1 MAFIRKACIAVLF
14 MWFCFALIVN
24 VFGLP
29 FYFPSNIAPSNEI
42 MLYRGE
48 TTRVASASLLA
59 LLVFR
64 YLFELKALPSLS
76 VVLYYGVFFVI
87 GGIILGIRD
96 NIEIEDMYFLGGIVV
111 LCGLIKL
118 ELMQK
123 KKKRRRVES
132 LKETT
137 FKFYQ
142 KYIFPSFYIVCS
154 FYYRHH
160 ASYLKI

>member
-1 MAFIRKACIAVLF
+1 MAFIGKACIAVLF
-14 MWFCFALIVN
+14 MWFCSALIVN

-29 FYFPSNIAPSNEI
+29 FYFPSNIAPTNEI

-87 GGIILGIRD
+87 GGIILSFRD
-96 NIEIEDMYFLGGIVV
+96 NIEVEDMFFLGGIAV

-123 KKKRRRVES
+123 KKEVIGEFKRDY
-132 LKETT
+132 
-137 FKFYQ
+137 F
-142 KYIFPSFYIVCS
+142 
-154 FYYRHH
+154 
-160 ASYLKI
+160 

>member
-24 VFGLP
+24 LFGLP
-29 FYFPSNIAPSNEI
+29 LYFPSNIAPSNEI

-48 TTRVASASLLA
+48 TTRIASASLLA
-59 LLVFR
+59 LLVLR

-76 VVLYYGVFFVI
+76 VVLYYGVFFFI
-87 GGIILGIRD
+87 GGIVLGIRD
-96 NIEIEDMYFLGGIVV
+96 NVNFEDMYFLGGIAI

-123 KKKRRRVES
+123 KKEVIGTFRRDY
-132 LKETT
+132 
-137 FKFYQ
+137 F
-142 KYIFPSFYIVCS
+142 
-154 FYYRHH
+154 
-160 ASYLKI
+160 

>member
-1 MAFIRKACIAVLF
+1 MAFIRKACITILF

-24 VFGLP
+24 LFGLP
-29 FYFPSNIAPSNEI
+29 LYFPSNIAPSNEI

-59 LLVFR
+59 LLVLR

-96 NIEIEDMYFLGGIVV
+96 NIEVEDMYFLGGIAV

-123 KKKRRRVES
+123 KKEVIGKFKRDY
-132 LKETT
+132 
-137 FKFYQ
+137 F
-142 KYIFPSFYIVCS
+142 
-154 FYYRHH
+154 
-160 ASYLKI
+160 

>member
-14 MWFCFALIVN
+14 MWFCFALIIN
-24 VFGLP
+24 VFRLP

-48 TTRVASASLLA
+48 TTRVASACLLA

-76 VVLYYGVFFVI
+76 VVLYYGVFFVV

-96 NIEIEDMYFLGGIVV
+96 NIEVEDMYFLGGIVV

-123 KKKRRRVES
+123 KKEESGKFKRDY
-132 LKETT
+132 
-137 FKFYQ
+137 F
-142 KYIFPSFYIVCS
+142 
-154 FYYRHH
+154 
-160 ASYLKI
+160 

>member
-96 NIEIEDMYFLGGIVV
+96 NIEVEDMYFLGGIVV

-123 KKKRRRVES
+123 KKEVSGKFKRDY
-132 LKETT
+132 
-137 FKFYQ
+137 F
-142 KYIFPSFYIVCS
+142 
-154 FYYRHH
+154 
-160 ASYLKI
+160 

>member
-87 GGIILGIRD
+87 GGMILGIRD
-96 NIEIEDMYFLGGIVV
+96 NIEVEDMYFLGGIVI

-123 KKKRRRVES
+123 KKEVIGKFKRDY
-132 LKETT
+132 
-137 FKFYQ
+137 F
-142 KYIFPSFYIVCS
+142 
-154 FYYRHH
+154 
-160 ASYLKI
+160 

>member
-14 MWFCFALIVN
+14 IWFCFALIVN

-48 TTRVASASLLA
+48 TTRVATASLLA

-87 GGIILGIRD
+87 GGMILGIRD
-96 NIEIEDMYFLGGIVV
+96 NIEVENMYFLGGIVF

-123 KKKRRRVES
+123 KKEESGKFKRDY
-132 LKETT
+132 
-137 FKFYQ
+137 F
-142 KYIFPSFYIVCS
+142 
-154 FYYRHH
+154 
-160 ASYLKI
+160 

>member
-1 MAFIRKACIAVLF
+1 MAFIRKACITILF

-24 VFGLP
+24 LFGLP
-29 FYFPSNIAPSNEI
+29 LYFPSNIAPSNEI

-59 LLVFR
+59 LLVLR
-64 YLFELKALPSLS
+64 YLFELKSLPSLS

-87 GGIILGIRD
+87 GGIVLGIRD
-96 NIEIEDMYFLGGIVV
+96 NIDFEDMYFLGGIAV

-123 KKKRRRVES
+123 KKESIGTFRRDY
-132 LKETT
+132 
-137 FKFYQ
+137 F
-142 KYIFPSFYIVCS
+142 
-154 FYYRHH
+154 
-160 ASYLKI
+160 

>member
-1 MAFIRKACIAVLF
+1 MAFIGKACIAVLF
-14 MWFCFALIVN
+14 MWFCSALIVN

-96 NIEIEDMYFLGGIVV
+96 NIEVEDMYFFGGIAV

-123 KKKRRRVES
+123 KKEVIGEFKRDY
-132 LKETT
+132 
-137 FKFYQ
+137 F
-142 KYIFPSFYIVCS
+142 
-154 FYYRHH
+154 
-160 ASYLKI
+160 

>member
-29 FYFPSNIAPSNEI
+29 FYFPSNIAPSYEI

-48 TTRVASASLLA
+48 TSRVASASLLA

-64 YLFELKALPSLS
+64 YLFELKALPWLW
-76 VVLYYGVFFVI
+76 VVLCYGVFFVI
-87 GGIILGIRD
+87 GGIILGLRD
-96 NIEIEDMYFLGGIVV
+96 NIEVEDMYFLGGIAV

-123 KKKRRRVES
+123 KKEVIGKFKREY
-132 LKETT
+132 
-137 FKFYQ
+137 F
-142 KYIFPSFYIVCS
+142 
-154 FYYRHH
+154 
-160 ASYLKI
+160 

>member
-1 MAFIRKACIAVLF
+1 MAFIRKACITILF

-24 VFGLP
+24 LFGLP
-29 FYFPSNIAPSNEI
+29 LYFPSNIAPSNEI

-48 TTRVASASLLA
+48 TTRIASASLLA
-59 LLVFR
+59 LLVLR

-87 GGIILGIRD
+87 GGIVLGIRD
-96 NIEIEDMYFLGGIVV
+96 NIDFEDMYFLGGIAV

-123 KKKRRRVES
+123 KKEATGTFRRDY
-132 LKETT
+132 
-137 FKFYQ
+137 F
-142 KYIFPSFYIVCS
+142 
-154 FYYRHH
+154 
-160 ASYLKI
+160 

>member
-1 MAFIRKACIAVLF
+1 MAFIRKACITILF

-24 VFGLP
+24 LFGLP
-29 FYFPSNIAPSNEI
+29 LYFPSNIAPSNEI

-76 VVLYYGVFFVI
+76 VVLYYGVFFFI
-87 GGIILGIRD
+87 GGIVLGIRD
-96 NIEIEDMYFLGGIVV
+96 NINFEDMYFLGGIAV

-123 KKKRRRVES
+123 KKEVIGTFRRDY
-132 LKETT
+132 
-137 FKFYQ
+137 F
-142 KYIFPSFYIVCS
+142 
-154 FYYRHH
+154 
-160 ASYLKI
+160 

>member
-1 MAFIRKACIAVLF
+1 MHGEGGVTMGFIRKACIAALF
-14 MWFCFALIVN
+14 IWFCFAIIVN

-48 TTRVASASLLA
+48 ITRVASASLLA

-76 VVLYYGVFFVI
+76 VVFYYGVFFVV
-87 GGIILGIRD
+87 GGIILGFRD
-96 NIEIEDMYFLGGIVV
+96 SIEVEDMYFLGGIVV
-111 LCGLIKL
+111 LCGLINL

-123 KKKRRRVES
+123 KKEESGKFKRDY
-132 LKETT
+132 
-137 FKFYQ
+137 F
-142 KYIFPSFYIVCS
+142 
-154 FYYRHH
+154 
-160 ASYLKI
+160 

>member
-14 MWFCFALIVN
+14 MWFCFALIIN

-42 MLYRGE
+42 MLYLGE
-48 TTRVASASLLA
+48 TTRVASACLLA

-76 VVLYYGVFFVI
+76 VVLYYGVFFFI
-87 GGIILGIRD
+87 GGIVLGIRD
-96 NIEIEDMYFLGGIVV
+96 NIEVEDMYFLGGIVV

-123 KKKRRRVES
+123 KKEESGKFKRDY
-132 LKETT
+132 
-137 FKFYQ
+137 F
-142 KYIFPSFYIVCS
+142 
-154 FYYRHH
+154 
-160 ASYLKI
+160 

>member
-1 MAFIRKACIAVLF
+1 MHGGRNYHGIYKESVYCGPLYVVLF
-14 MWFCFALIVN
+14 CINYKRLWTSFL
-24 VFGLP
+24 LP
-29 FYFPSNIAPSNEI
+29 INIAPSNEI

-48 TTRVASASLLA
+48 TTRVASACLLA

-87 GGIILGIRD
+87 GGMILGIRD
-96 NIEIEDMYFLGGIVV
+96 NIEVEDMYFLGGIVV

-123 KKKRRRVES
+123 KKEVIGKFKRDY
-132 LKETT
+132 
-137 FKFYQ
+137 F
-142 KYIFPSFYIVCS
+142 
-154 FYYRHH
+154 
-160 ASYLKI
+160 

>member
-1 MAFIRKACIAVLF
+1 
-14 MWFCFALIVN
+14 
-24 VFGLP
+24 
-29 FYFPSNIAPSNEI
+29 

-48 TTRVASASLLA
+48 TTRVASACLLA

-87 GGIILGIRD
+87 GGMILGIRD
-96 NIEIEDMYFLGGIVV
+96 NIEVEDMYFLGGIVV

-123 KKKRRRVES
+123 KKEESGKFKRDY
-132 LKETT
+132 
-137 FKFYQ
+137 F
-142 KYIFPSFYIVCS
+142 
-154 FYYRHH
+154 
-160 ASYLKI
+160 

>member
-1 MAFIRKACIAVLF
+1 MAFIRKACITILF

-24 VFGLP
+24 VFELP

-87 GGIILGIRD
+87 GGMILGIRD
-96 NIEIEDMYFLGGIVV
+96 NIEVEDMYFLGGIVV

-123 KKKRRRVES
+123 KKEESGKFKRDY
-132 LKETT
+132 
-137 FKFYQ
+137 F
-142 KYIFPSFYIVCS
+142 
-154 FYYRHH
+154 
-160 ASYLKI
+160 

>member
-87 GGIILGIRD
+87 GGMILGIRD
-96 NIEIEDMYFLGGIVV
+96 NIEVEDMYFLGGIVF

-123 KKKRRRVES
+123 KKEESGKFKRDY
-132 LKETT
+132 
-137 FKFYQ
+137 F
-142 KYIFPSFYIVCS
+142 
-154 FYYRHH
+154 
-160 ASYLKI
+160 

>member
-24 VFGLP
+24 LFGLP
-29 FYFPSNIAPSNEI
+29 LYFPSNIAPSNEI

-76 VVLYYGVFFVI
+76 VVLYYAVFFVI

-96 NIEIEDMYFLGGIVV
+96 NIEVEDMYFLGGIVV

-123 KKKRRRVES
+123 KKEESGKFKRDY
-132 LKETT
+132 
-137 FKFYQ
+137 F
-142 KYIFPSFYIVCS
+142 
-154 FYYRHH
+154 
-160 ASYLKI
+160 

>member
-24 VFGLP
+24 LFGLP
-29 FYFPSNIAPSNEI
+29 LYFPSNIAPSNEI

-87 GGIILGIRD
+87 GGMILGIRD
-96 NIEIEDMYFLGGIVV
+96 NIEVEDMYFLGGIVV

-123 KKKRRRVES
+123 KKEVSGKFKRDY
-132 LKETT
+132 
-137 FKFYQ
+137 F
-142 KYIFPSFYIVCS
+142 
-154 FYYRHH
+154 
-160 ASYLKI
+160 

>member
-1 MAFIRKACIAVLF
+1 MAFIRKACIAILF

-48 TTRVASASLLA
+48 TTRVAAASLLA
-59 LLVFR
+59 LLVVR

-76 VVLYYGVFFVI
+76 VVLYYGVFFVV

-96 NIEIEDMYFLGGIVV
+96 NIEVEDMYFLGGIVI

-118 ELMQK
+118 ELNQK
-123 KKKRRRVES
+123 KKEDSGKFKRDY
-132 LKETT
+132 
-137 FKFYQ
+137 F
-142 KYIFPSFYIVCS
+142 
-154 FYYRHH
+154 
-160 ASYLKI
+160 

>member
-1 MAFIRKACIAVLF
+1 MAFIRKACIATLF

-29 FYFPSNIAPSNEI
+29 FYFPSNITPSNKI

-48 TTRVASASLLA
+48 TTRVAAASLLA
-59 LLVFR
+59 LLVVR

-96 NIEIEDMYFLGGIVV
+96 NIEAEDMYFLGGIVV

-123 KKKRRRVES
+123 KKEESGKFKRDY
-132 LKETT
+132 
-137 FKFYQ
+137 F
-142 KYIFPSFYIVCS
+142 
-154 FYYRHH
+154 
-160 ASYLKI
+160 

>member
-24 VFGLP
+24 LFGLP
-29 FYFPSNIAPSNEI
+29 LYFPSNIAPSNEI

-59 LLVFR
+59 LLVLR

-76 VVLYYGVFFVI
+76 VVLYYGVFFFI
-87 GGIILGIRD
+87 GGIVLVIRD
-96 NIEIEDMYFLGGIVV
+96 NINFEDMYFLGGIAV

-123 KKKRRRVES
+123 KKEVIGTFRRDY
-132 LKETT
+132 
-137 FKFYQ
+137 F
-142 KYIFPSFYIVCS
+142 
-154 FYYRHH
+154 
-160 ASYLKI
+160 

>member
-1 MAFIRKACIAVLF
+1 
-14 MWFCFALIVN
+14 
-24 VFGLP
+24 
-29 FYFPSNIAPSNEI
+29 

-96 NIEIEDMYFLGGIVV
+96 NIEVEDMYFLGGIAV

-123 KKKRRRVES
+123 KKEVIGKFKRDY
-132 LKETT
+132 
-137 FKFYQ
+137 F
-142 KYIFPSFYIVCS
+142 
-154 FYYRHH
+154 
-160 ASYLKI
+160 

>member
-1 MAFIRKACIAVLF
+1 MAFIRKACIGVLF

-24 VFGLP
+24 LFGLP

-42 MLYRGE
+42 MLYRGK

-87 GGIILGIRD
+87 EGIILGIRD
-96 NIEIEDMYFLGGIVV
+96 NIEVEDMYFLGGIAV

-123 KKKRRRVES
+123 KKEVIGKFKRDY
-132 LKETT
+132 
-137 FKFYQ
+137 F
-142 KYIFPSFYIVCS
+142 
-154 FYYRHH
+154 
-160 ASYLKI
+160 

>member
-14 MWFCFALIVN
+14 IWFCFALIVN

-48 TTRVASASLLA
+48 TTRVACASLLA

-87 GGIILGIRD
+87 GGMILGIRD
-96 NIEIEDMYFLGGIVV
+96 NIEVEDMYFLGGIVL

-123 KKKRRRVES
+123 KKEESGKFKRDY
-132 LKETT
+132 
-137 FKFYQ
+137 F
-142 KYIFPSFYIVCS
+142 
-154 FYYRHH
+154 
-160 ASYLKI
+160 

>member
-1 MAFIRKACIAVLF
+1 MAFIRKACIAALF
-14 MWFCFALIVN
+14 IWFCFAIIVN

-48 TTRVASASLLA
+48 ITRMASASLLA

-76 VVLYYGVFFVI
+76 VVLYFGVFFVV
-87 GGIILGIRD
+87 GGIIFGIRD
-96 NIEIEDMYFLGGIVV
+96 NIEVEDMYFLGGIVV

-123 KKKRRRVES
+123 KKEESGKFKRDY
-132 LKETT
+132 
-137 FKFYQ
+137 F
-142 KYIFPSFYIVCS
+142 
-154 FYYRHH
+154 
-160 ASYLKI
+160 

>member
-24 VFGLP
+24 LFGLP
-29 FYFPSNIAPSNEI
+29 LYFPSNIAPSNEI

-48 TTRVASASLLA
+48 TTRIASASLLA
-59 LLVFR
+59 LLVLR

-87 GGIILGIRD
+87 GGMILGIRD
-96 NIEIEDMYFLGGIVV
+96 NIEVEDMYFLGGIVF

-123 KKKRRRVES
+123 KKEESGKFKRDY
-132 LKETT
+132 
-137 FKFYQ
+137 F
-142 KYIFPSFYIVCS
+142 
-154 FYYRHH
+154 
-160 ASYLKI
+160 

>member
-1 MAFIRKACIAVLF
+1 MAFIRKACITILF

-76 VVLYYGVFFVI
+76 VVLYYGVFFFI
-87 GGIILGIRD
+87 GGIVLGIRY
-96 NIEIEDMYFLGGIVV
+96 NMNFEDMYFLGGIAV

-123 KKKRRRVES
+123 KKEVIGTFRRDY
-132 LKETT
+132 
-137 FKFYQ
+137 F
-142 KYIFPSFYIVCS
+142 
-154 FYYRHH
+154 
-160 ASYLKI
+160 

>member
-1 MAFIRKACIAVLF
+1 MTFIRKACIAVLF
-14 MWFCFALIVN
+14 MWFCFALIVYL
-24 VFGLP
+24 FGLP

-96 NIEIEDMYFLGGIVV
+96 SIEVEDMYFLGGIAV

-123 KKKRRRVES
+123 KKEVIGKIKRDY
-132 LKETT
+132 
-137 FKFYQ
+137 F
-142 KYIFPSFYIVCS
+142 
-154 FYYRHH
+154 
-160 ASYLKI
+160 

>member
-29 FYFPSNIAPSNEI
+29 LYFPSNIAPSNEI

-48 TTRVASASLLA
+48 TTRIASASLLA
-59 LLVFR
+59 LLVLR

-76 VVLYYGVFFVI
+76 VVLYYGVFFFI
-87 GGIILGIRD
+87 GGIVLGIRY
-96 NIEIEDMYFLGGIVV
+96 NMNFEDMYFLGGIAV

-123 KKKRRRVES
+123 KKEVIGTFRRDY
-132 LKETT
+132 
-137 FKFYQ
+137 F
-142 KYIFPSFYIVCS
+142 
-154 FYYRHH
+154 
-160 ASYLKI
+160 